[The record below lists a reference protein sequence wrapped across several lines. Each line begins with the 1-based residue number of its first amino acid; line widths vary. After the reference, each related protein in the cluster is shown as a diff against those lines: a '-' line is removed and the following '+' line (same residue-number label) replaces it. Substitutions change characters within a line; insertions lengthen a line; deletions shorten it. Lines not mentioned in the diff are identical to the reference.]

1 MPASSSGINPSA
13 MAVDG
18 PLNGMGK
25 DLAEKALDNPEVD
38 PFTNGF
44 GLTAAELPEISLDP
58 DVDVEDDDGDVDDVD
73 G

>member
-18 PLNGMGK
+18 PLDGMGK
-25 DLAEKALDNPEVD
+25 DLAEKALDNPEFD
-38 PFTNGF
+38 PFANGF
-44 GLTAAELPEISLDP
+44 GLTAAELAEISLDP
-58 DVDVEDDDGDVDDVD
+58 DADVEGDDGDVDDVD